1 MSYKGDARKLRR
13 DLEQDGGRV
22 EKRKEYWLLFPPDRS
37 TAPARMPGTPS
48 SQRTWTNLLADLRR
62 KGYKQ

>member
-1 MSYKGDARKLRR
+1 MSYRGDARKLHGN
-13 DLEQDGGRV
+13 LERSGSRV
-22 EKRKEYWLLFPPDRS
+22 EKRKEYWLLSPPDGS

-48 SQRTWTNLLADLRR
+48 SQRTWTNLLTDLRR